1 MDRSCLPAR
10 MSAPAATSD
19 VRLRLPANR
28 TYGKSRDNSGFT
40 LVELVMVI
48 LLLGIMATFTSQ
60 FIGIGTQIYGD
71 ASSREQLMSDARFA
85 MERLNRELHDA
96 VPGSERIEDQD
107 GNWLDQGPCLR
118 FWPIST
124 SSRYLALNRAMSGST
139 TTLELVMAT
148 PASAANPMDVDA
160 TAVKKDDQ
168 LIVFPVPDKNAG
180 SLTAGC
186 DYGRCVAKVTDVLTP
201 VSGAQTIRYA
211 STENLAGLSPGSR
224 VYFANQ
230 QVRYCV
236 SGGALYRTSAGI
248 SAAGSTLP
256 LGVLMA
262 ESLRPGNVFY
272 RETAASTFNAAGGF
286 GMRFVFERKGES
298 VTFNHKIEMQNVP

>member
-1 MDRSCLPAR
+1 MERLCDHVRVSNPA
-10 MSAPAATSD
+10 SD
-19 VRLRLPANR
+19 VRLRRQANR
-28 TYGKSRDNSGFT
+28 TCARLGRARGFT

-60 FIGIGTQIYGD
+60 FIGIGSQIYGD

-85 MERLNRELHDA
+85 MERLNREVRDA
-96 VPGSERIEDQD
+96 VPGSERIETTD
-107 GNWLDQGPCLR
+107 GVWVDSGACLR

-124 SSRYLALNRAMSGST
+124 SSRYITLNRAISGSSA
-139 TTLELVMAT
+139 TLELVMAT
-148 PASAANPMDVDA
+148 PASAANPLNLDA
-160 TAVKKDDQ
+160 NAVTEGD
-168 LIVFPVPDKNAG
+168 LMIVFPVPDKNAG

-201 VSGAQTIRYA
+201 VSGAQTIRYTRA
-211 STENLAGLSPGSR
+211 ESLAGLSPGSR

-236 SGGALYRTSAGI
+236 E
-248 SAAGSTLP
+248 GSTLTRTTAP
-256 LGVLMA
+256 IGASLPAQGVLMA
-262 ESLRPGNVFY
+262 DSLRIGAFY
-272 RETAASTFNAAGGF
+272 RETSAFNAEGEF

-298 VTFNHKIEMQNVP
+298 VTFNHKIEVLNVP

>member
-1 MDRSCLPAR
+1 

-28 TYGKSRDNSGFT
+28 TYGKPRDNSGFT

-48 LLLGIMATFTSQ
+48 LLLGVMATFTSQ

-85 MERLNRELHDA
+85 MERLNRELRNA
-96 VPGSERIEDQD
+96 VPGSERIETAGGLWVDT
-107 GNWLDQGPCLR
+107 GACLR

-124 SSRYLALNRAMSGST
+124 SSRYLALNKTVSGSSST
-139 TTLELVMAT
+139 QELVMAT
-148 PASAANPMDVDA
+148 PAAATAPLIPDA
-160 TAVKKDDQ
+160 TAVKVGD
-168 LIVFPVPDKNAG
+168 LMVVFPLPKSSAS
-180 SLTAGC
+180 SLSGGC
-186 DYGRCVAKVTDVLTP
+186 DYGRCVANVTAVQTP
-201 VSGAQTIRYA
+201 VSGAQSIRYTSA
-211 STENLAGLSPGSR
+211 ESLAGLSPGSR

-236 SGGALYRTSAGI
+236 EGSTITRASAAI
-248 SAAGSTLP
+248 SASLP
-256 LGVLMA
+256 ATGVLMA
-262 ESLRPGNVFY
+262 DSLASGNFY
-272 RETAASTFNAAGGF
+272 RETSAFNAEGEF

-298 VTFNHKIEMQNVP
+298 VTFNHKIEVLNVP

>member
-1 MDRSCLPAR
+1 MDRSAVGCCLSAR
-10 MSAPAATSD
+10 ISSPLANSGTRS
-19 VRLRLPANR
+19 RLAANR
-28 TYGKSRDNSGFT
+28 TYRKPRGNSGFT

-60 FIGIGTQIYGD
+60 FIGIGSQIYGD

-85 MERLNRELHDA
+85 MERLNRELRDA
-96 VPGSERIEDQD
+96 VPGSERIETTGGTWDD
-107 GNWLDQGPCLR
+107 TGACLR

-139 TTLELVMAT
+139 ATLELVMAT
-148 PASAANPMDVDA
+148 PASAANPLDVDA

-168 LIVFPVPDKNAG
+168 LIVFPVPDKNVG

-186 DYGRCVAKVTDVLTP
+186 DYGRCVARVTDVLTP
-201 VSGAQTIRYA
+201 VSGAQTIRYT
-211 STENLAGLSPGSR
+211 STESLTGLSPGSR

-236 SGGALYRTSAGI
+236 EGNTLTRATAPIGAP
-248 SAAGSTLP
+248 LP
-256 LGVLMA
+256 TQGVLMA
-262 ESLRPGNVFY
+262 DSLRNGTFY
-272 RETAASTFNAAGGF
+272 RETSAFNAEGEF

-298 VTFNHKIEMQNVP
+298 VTFNHKIEVFNVP

>member
-1 MDRSCLPAR
+1 MERFHVGFCESDRMADH
-10 MSAPAATSD
+10 ASD
-19 VRLRLPANR
+19 DRLRQPANR
-28 TYGKSRDNSGFT
+28 TCAGPGFNRGFT

-85 MERLNRELHDA
+85 MERLNRELRNA
-96 VPGSERIEDQD
+96 VPGSERIEDRD

-124 SSRYLALNRAMSGST
+124 SSRYLALNKVVSGST
-139 TTLELVMAT
+139 STMELVMAT
-148 PASAANPMDVDA
+148 PASVIDPMVTDAA
-160 TAVKKDDQ
+160 AVKVGDRMV
-168 LIVFPVPDKNAG
+168 VFPLPSSSAD
-180 SLTAGC
+180 SLVDGC
-186 DYGRCVAKVTDVLTP
+186 DYGRCVVNVTAVLTP
-201 VSGAQTIRYA
+201 VSGAQSIRYT
-211 STENLAGLSPGSR
+211 SSENFAGLSPGSR

-236 SGGALYRTSAGI
+236 QGGALYRTSAGI
-248 SAAGSTLP
+248 STAASTLP

-262 ESLRPGNVFY
+262 ESLRSDNVFY
-272 RETAASTFNAAGGF
+272 RETSAFNAQGEF

-298 VTFNHKIEMQNVP
+298 VTFNHKIEVFNVP

>member
-1 MDRSCLPAR
+1 
-10 MSAPAATSD
+10 MSASVTTSD
-19 VRLRLPANR
+19 VRSHLPANR
-28 TYGKSRDNSGFT
+28 TYRQLRDNSGFT

-60 FIGIGTQIYGD
+60 FIGIGSQIYGD

-85 MERLNRELHDA
+85 MERLNRELRDA
-96 VPGSERIEDQD
+96 VPGSERIETAGGAWVDS
-107 GNWLDQGPCLR
+107 GACLR

-124 SSRYLALNRAMSGST
+124 SSRYFALNRAMSGST
-139 TTLELVMAT
+139 ATLELVMAT
-148 PASAANPMDVDA
+148 PASAANPLDVDA

-201 VSGAQTIRYA
+201 VSGAQTIRYT
-211 STENLAGLSPGSR
+211 STESLAGLSPGSR

-236 SGGALYRTSAGI
+236 EGNTLTRATSAIAIGA
-248 SAAGSTLP
+248 SLP
-256 LGVLMA
+256 AQGVLMA
-262 ESLRPGNVFY
+262 DSLRIGTFY
-272 RETAASTFNAAGGF
+272 RETSAFNAEGEF

-298 VTFNHKIEMQNVP
+298 VTFNHKIEVFNVP

>member
-1 MDRSCLPAR
+1 MERSCLSVR

-19 VRLRLPANR
+19 VRLRLAANR
-28 TYGKSRDNSGFT
+28 TYRKPRGNSGFS

-48 LLLGIMATFTSQ
+48 LLLGIMATLTSQ

-71 ASSREQLMSDARFA
+71 ASSREQFMSDARFA
-85 MERLNRELHDA
+85 MERLNRELRDA
-96 VPGSERIEDQD
+96 VPGSERIEDQN

-118 FWPIST
+118 FWPISN
-124 SSRYLALNRAMSGST
+124 SGRYLALNRPSGASS
-139 TTLELVMAT
+139 TLELVMVA
-148 PASAANPMDVDA
+148 PPV
-160 TAVKKDDQ
+160 AVEPVNDW
-168 LIVFPVPDKNAG
+168 LVVFPQPVSSGTQSIRDR
-180 SLTAGC
+180 C
-186 DYGRCVAKVTDVLTP
+186 DYGRCVAQVEAVGP
-201 VSGAQTIRYA
+201 VISGAQSIGYSGALLDGT
-211 STENLAGLSPGSR
+211 SPGMR
-224 VYFANQ
+224 AYFARE

-272 RETAASTFNAAGGF
+272 RETSAFNAEGEF

-298 VTFNHKIEMQNVP
+298 VTFNHKIEVFNVP

>member
-1 MDRSCLPAR
+1 MDRSAVGCCLPVR
-10 MSAPAATSD
+10 MSAPVTTSS
-19 VRLRLPANR
+19 VRLRRPVNR
-28 TYGKSRDNSGFT
+28 TYRQPRGNSGFT

-60 FIGIGTQIYGD
+60 FIGIGSQIYGD

-85 MERLNRELHDA
+85 MERLNREVRDA
-96 VPGSERIEDQD
+96 VPGSERIEDQN

-118 FWPIST
+118 FWPISN
-124 SSRYLALNRAMSGST
+124 SGRYLALNRPSGSSSS
-139 TTLELVMAT
+139 LELVMVA
-148 PASAANPMDVDA
+148 PPV
-160 TAVKKDDQ
+160 AVEPSKDW
-168 LIVFPVPDKNAG
+168 LVVFPQPVSSGTQVIKDR
-180 SLTAGC
+180 C
-186 DYGRCVAKVTDVLTP
+186 DYGRCVAQVEAVGP
-201 VSGAQTIRYA
+201 VISGAQSIGYSGAQLDGT
-211 STENLAGLSPGSR
+211 SPGMR
-224 VYFANQ
+224 AYFARE

-262 ESLRPGNVFY
+262 ESVRPSNAFY
-272 RETAASTFNAAGGF
+272 RETSAFNAEGEF

-298 VTFNHKIEMQNVP
+298 VTFNHKIEVFNVP